1 MTHYIVADSANSDI
15 DEILT
20 NILPCDEQAAWGWY
34 SELHNK
40 FATLAH
46 SPEIGRIRDDLLP
59 DLYMFPYGN
68 YLIFYDIT
76 SDGIVIVHITHSK
89 RDVARTYEK

>member
-40 FATLAH
+40 ICYTGSFT
-46 SPEIGRIRDDLLP
+46 GDRTDTDDLLP

-76 SDGIVIVHITHSK
+76 SEGIVIVHITHSK